1 MSDTKKLTEE
11 EIKVFQDT
19 SSTIKQVASQ
29 LGDLEISYLNVKE
42 QLTNIEKRK
51 EELISLYHSTL
62 KQQREHTQS
71 LVEKYGQGNLNTDT
85 WEITPVSE

>member
-1 MSDTKKLTEE
+1 MAKTKKLTEE

-19 SSTIKQVASQ
+19 SNIIKQVSAQ
-29 LGDLEISYLNVKE
+29 LGDLEITLINIQE
-42 QLTNIEKRK
+42 QLDSIEKRK
-51 EELISLYHSTL
+51 EELTALYRSTL